1 MLDTMLPA
9 RLTQRYA
16 AHLYLNEELMKN
28 QMKNQRSI
36 RLPLFLITS
45 IALAALPFYSASTVT
60 SQTPNN
66 NSNANTGSPSRK
78 AIQLPPGPAPTP
90 TPESS
95 AEVVTVDV
103 DLVKIDALVLQKNTA
118 RIVGGLK
125 NEDFLLYEDGIKQ
138 QITHFSQDQL
148 PLSVVI
154 AIDRGPACPH
164 PLDVWSYEAHRAAR
178 EAIDRLKLV
187 DEIAVMA
194 FTDTT
199 KLIQPFTRN
208 RIQIEKALNNIPA
221 PAKTTNVAHCFN
233 IMFADAAEHMFKASN
248 PAGRRVIIV
257 ITSMTRL
264 FDCTNAPSGRAA
276 TTAVYESGAVVC
288 AIIPKVLIQR
298 IENVLQ
304 TTATRVNKVVAAH
317 YMDLEH
323 LANETG
329 GEVLADKPE
338 KLGTTFQTLI
348 DHLRSRYN
356 LAFVSTN
363 KNRDGT
369 TRKLKLD
376 IDPVRQKSQGKLVIK
391 ARRSYISPRS

>member
-1 MLDTMLPA
+1 M
-9 RLTQRYA
+9 RY
-16 AHLYLNEELMKN
+16 
-28 QMKNQRSI
+28 QRSI
-36 RLPLFLITS
+36 LRPLFLVSS
-45 IALAALPFYSASTVT
+45 IVLAALLFYSGSPVT

-66 NSNANTGSPSRK
+66 NMNANSGRPGRK
-78 AIQLPPGPAPTP
+78 ETQLPPRPTPTP

-95 AEVVTVDV
+95 LEVVKVDI

-118 RIVGGLK
+118 RSVGGLNK
-125 NEDFLLYEDGIKQ
+125 EDFLLYEDGIKQ
-138 QITHFSQDQL
+138 EITHFSQDQL
-148 PLSVVI
+148 PLSVVV

-178 EAIDRLKLV
+178 EAIDRLKPV

-199 KLIQPFTRN
+199 KLVQPFTRN
-208 RIQIEKALNNIPA
+208 RILIEKALNNIPEQ
-221 PAKTTNVAHCFN
+221 AKTTNVAHCFN
-233 IMFADAAEHMFKASN
+233 IMFSDAAEHMLKASN

-264 FDCTNAPSGRAA
+264 FDCTNGPSNRAA
-276 TTAVYESGAVVC
+276 TAAIYESGAVVC
-288 AIIPKVLIQR
+288 AIIPKVIVQR
-298 IENVLQ
+298 VENILQ
-304 TTATRVNKVVAAH
+304 TVATRVNKVVAAH
-317 YMDLEH
+317 YMDLEY

-329 GEVLADKPE
+329 GEVLANKPE
-338 KLGTTFQTLI
+338 KLDTTFQMLI

-376 IDPVRQKSQGKLVIK
+376 IDPARQKSQGKLVIK
-391 ARRSYISPRS
+391 ARRRYIAPRS

>member
-1 MLDTMLPA
+1 M
-9 RLTQRYA
+9 RY
-16 AHLYLNEELMKN
+16 
-28 QMKNQRSI
+28 QRSI
-36 RLPLFLITS
+36 LRPLFLVSS
-45 IALAALPFYSASTVT
+45 IVLAALLYSASPVT

-66 NSNANTGSPSRK
+66 NLNANIGRPSRK
-78 AIQLPPGPAPTP
+78 AIQLPPRPAPTP

-95 AEVVTVDV
+95 AEVVKVDI

-118 RIVGGLK
+118 RIVGGLNK
-125 NEDFLLYEDGIKQ
+125 EDFLLYEDGIKQ
-138 QITHFSQDQL
+138 EITHFSQDQL
-148 PLSVVI
+148 PLSVVV

-178 EAIDRLKLV
+178 EAIDRLKPV

-199 KLIQPFTRN
+199 KLVQPFTRN
-208 RIQIEKALNNIPA
+208 RILIEKALNNIPEQ
-221 PAKTTNVAHCFN
+221 AKTTNVAHCFN
-233 IMFADAAEHMFKASN
+233 IMFADAAEHMLKASN

-264 FDCTNAPSGRAA
+264 FDCTNAPSNRAA
-276 TTAVYESGAVVC
+276 TAAVYESGAVVC
-288 AIIPKVLIQR
+288 AIIPKVIVQR
-298 IENVLQ
+298 VENALQ
-304 TTATRVNKVVAAH
+304 TVATRVNRVVAAD
-317 YMDLEH
+317 YIDLEH

-329 GEVLADKPE
+329 GEVLANKPE
-338 KLGTTFQTLI
+338 KLDTTFQTLI

-363 KNRDGT
+363 KKRDGT

-376 IDPVRQKSQGKLVIK
+376 VDPARQKSQGKLVIK

>member
-1 MLDTMLPA
+1 M
-9 RLTQRYA
+9 RY
-16 AHLYLNEELMKN
+16 
-28 QMKNQRSI
+28 QRSI
-36 RLPLFLITS
+36 LRPLFLVTS
-45 IALAALPFYSASTVT
+45 IVLAALLFYSASPVT
-60 SQTPNN
+60 SQTPL
-66 NSNANTGSPSRK
+66 NANTGGPRRQAVQLLPS
-78 AIQLPPGPAPTP
+78 PAPTP
-90 TPESS
+90 PESS
-95 AEVVTVDV
+95 AEVVKIDV

-118 RIVGGLK
+118 RIVGGLNK
-125 NEDFLLYEDGIKQ
+125 EDFLLYEDGIKQ
-138 QITHFSQDQL
+138 EITHFSQDQL
-148 PLSVVI
+148 PLSVVV

-178 EAIDRLKLV
+178 EAIDRLKPV

-208 RIQIEKALNNIPA
+208 RIQIEKALNNIPEQ
-221 PAKTTNVAHCFN
+221 AKTTNVAHCFN
-233 IMFADAAEHMFKASN
+233 LMFADAAEHMFKASN

-264 FDCTNAPSGRAA
+264 FDCTNGPSNRAA
-276 TTAVYESGAVVC
+276 TAAIYESGAVVC
-288 AIIPKVLIQR
+288 AIIPKVIVQR
-298 IENVLQ
+298 VENAMQIV
-304 TTATRVNKVVAAH
+304 ATRVNKVVAAH
-317 YMDLEH
+317 YTDLEY

-329 GEVLADKPE
+329 GEVLGNKPE
-338 KLGTTFQTLI
+338 KLDTTFQTLI

-369 TRKLKLD
+369 TRKLNLD
-376 IDPVRQKSQGKLVIK
+376 IDRARQKSQGKLVIK

>member
-1 MLDTMLPA
+1 
-9 RLTQRYA
+9 
-16 AHLYLNEELMKN
+16 MKY
-28 QMKNQRSI
+28 QRSI

-45 IALAALPFYSASTVT
+45 TALGALLFYSAGPAT

-66 NSNANTGSPSRK
+66 NLNANTGSPSRK
-78 AIQLPPGPAPTP
+78 AIQLQPRLTPTP

-95 AEVVTVDV
+95 ADVVKVDV

-118 RIVGGLK
+118 RIVGGLNK
-125 NEDFLLYEDGIKQ
+125 GDFLLYEDGIKQ
-138 QITHFSQDQL
+138 EITHFSQDEL
-148 PLSVVI
+148 PLSVLV

-164 PLDVWSYEAHRAAR
+164 PIDVWSYEAHRAAR
-178 EAIDRLKLV
+178 EAIDRLKPV

-194 FTDTT
+194 FTDST

-208 RIQIEKALNNIPA
+208 RIMIEQALNNIPA

-233 IMFADAAEHMFKASN
+233 LMFADAAEHMLKASN

-264 FDCTNAPSGRAA
+264 FDCSNGPSNRAA
-276 TTAVYESGAVVC
+276 ARAIYESGAVVC
-288 AIIPKVLIQR
+288 AIIPQVIIQR
-298 IENVLQ
+298 VENALQ
-304 TTATRVNKVVAAH
+304 TVATRVNKVVAAK
-317 YMDLEH
+317 YMDLEY

-329 GEVLADKPE
+329 GEVLADKPK

-363 KNRDGT
+363 KKRDGT

-376 IDPVRQKSQGKLVIK
+376 IDQARQKSQGKLVIK
-391 ARRSYISPRS
+391 ARRRYIAPRS